1 MSFPNLIIQR
11 ATETDMSDLQ
21 SISILTFF
29 QAFEQFNTAGDMQL
43 YLENCLS
50 IEQLSK
56 EMETAASSFFLAK
69 IDGVTIGYLKLNC
82 GISGQNDLEGQGLE
96 IERIYVV
103 EEYHGTGFG
112 QELYAFAVEKATEI
126 HATHLWLGVWEHNP
140 RAIRF
145 YEKLGF
151 KPFGTQQFIL
161 GKDIQTDVLM
171 RLSLVEEY
179 APKSTQR
186 DA

>member
-1 MSFPNLIIQR
+1 
-11 ATETDMSDLQ
+11 
-21 SISILTFF
+21 
-29 QAFEQFNTAGDMQL
+29 MQL

-50 IEQLSK
+50 IDQLNK

-69 IDGVTIGYLKLNC
+69 IDGETIGYLKLNC
-82 GISGQNDLEGQGLE
+82 GFSGQNDLEGQGLE

-140 RAIRF
+140 RDSFLPKVRF
-145 YEKLGF
+145 
-151 KPFGTQQFIL
+151 
-161 GKDIQTDVLM
+161 
-171 RLSLVEEY
+171 
-179 APKSTQR
+179 
-186 DA
+186 